1 MEEEIKNEL
10 DELGECCKARDEYLA
25 GWQRAKADLINYKKE
40 ELTRMGQIIR
50 FAAEELALKFLPIL
64 DTFERAEAETP
75 EDLKADRYFKGLLLV
90 GAQMKELLKSFEV
103 EEITALNQD
112 FNPNFHEVVA
122 EVEGKEP
129 GKVAE
134 VVQGGYMMQGKVIRP
149 AKVKIIKH

>member
-1 MEEEIKNEL
+1 MEEEINKQLE
-10 DELGECCKARDEYLA
+10 ECNKARDEYLA

-40 ELTRMGQIIR
+40 ELVRMDQIVR
-50 FAAEELALKFLPIL
+50 YATEELILGVLPIL
-64 DTFERAEAETP
+64 DTFERAESETP
-75 EDLKADRYFKGLLLV
+75 EKLKEDQYFKGLLQV
-90 GAQMKELLKSFEV
+90 KAQMKELLKSFAV

-129 GKVAE
+129 GKVVE